1 MTEDLYEL
9 IGGRKTISAA
19 TELFYKKVSE
29 DEELRHF
36 FKRVDMAHLRSRQIM
51 FVSMILGGRVYTGK
65 DLHEVHAR
73 SRDHGLNEAHF
84 ELFLKHFQASL
95 VEVGVKPENADK
107 VIKLLER
114 KRATIV
120 HQQG

>member
-73 SRDHGLNEAHF
+73 SRDHGLTEAHF
-84 ELFLKHFQASL
+84 DLFLKHFHAAL
-95 VEVGVKPENADK
+95 VEVGVKSENAEK

-114 KRATIV
+114 KRATII
-120 HQQG
+120 HQQA

>member
-29 DEELRHF
+29 DEELRQF

-73 SRDHGLNEAHF
+73 SRDHGLTEAHF
-84 ELFLKHFQASL
+84 DLFLKHFHAAL
-95 VEVGVKPENADK
+95 VEVGVKAENAEK

-114 KRATIV
+114 KRATII
-120 HQQG
+120 HQQA

>member
-9 IGGRKTISAA
+9 IGGRKTIIAA

-95 VEVGVKPENADK
+95 VEVGVKSENADK

>member
-9 IGGRKTISAA
+9 IGGRKTIGAA

>member
-9 IGGRKTISAA
+9 IGGRKTIIAA

-95 VEVGVKPENADK
+95 VEVGVKSENADK

-120 HQQG
+120 HQQA